1 MKKYRKEQQDNK
13 KIESIVCNQCG
24 REIPMMEN
32 RMTEGV
38 CSIEQHWGYESNK
51 DGECHLFDLCEECYD
66 RLVATFAIPIVEK

>member
-1 MKKYRKEQQDNK
+1 MKKYRKEQQDIK

-38 CSIEQHWGYESNK
+38 CSIEQHWGYESNTI
-51 DGECHLFDLCEECYD
+51 E
-66 RLVATFAIPIVEK
+66 